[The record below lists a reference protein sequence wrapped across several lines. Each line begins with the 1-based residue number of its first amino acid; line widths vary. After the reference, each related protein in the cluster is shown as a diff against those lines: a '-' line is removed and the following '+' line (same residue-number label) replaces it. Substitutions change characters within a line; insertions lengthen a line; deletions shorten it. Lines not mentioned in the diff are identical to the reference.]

1 MPNPKRFHPLAAI
14 VLIFCARLAAG
25 TAQQGSGPAYGTGAY
40 HGGALIVTDPMVAR
54 GHLAPGQV
62 LPIRLSRL
70 TPPADAALPPRHG
83 AETPGSV
90 RYGQLVFQE
99 VSPAGVTFTVAFHE
113 AGGDFGPSRTITL
126 HLGDSVDLTG
136 DGLADLALQAPAKA
150 LTVGTAAVDY
160 ALLSFPCDAAH
171 TAMFALAP
179 EAFAGSTYPYGISGV
194 TPAGNFIFRSDS
206 LAPAEATLAP
216 AAVEPGPGDVMVE
229 ARSGRLRRIDQVQRT
244 PKGLDLHFAAPGAAF
259 LFQQVFSA
267 ASVRVSGSLADLGR
281 RYRRGP
287 ARPGDP
293 WAWQGDLV
301 DFDLT
306 EPLMDGASGKLDVQV
321 MAHLGV
327 ELSLTADVNDYGMS
341 AELAVYVD
349 EALRL
354 AADYQASQPWTS
366 SFGPVTLADPEVF
379 LVINDV
385 PLSFRVTVDVGL
397 DVDDHGTGTLLEGIT
412 STGRWGWDGSVDAS
426 WGWHGIQVNAPDP
439 VATNTVVI
447 LGLPENQCRMNGQA
461 SVRPWVRFAPKLGL
475 AGFLY
480 GECPYTLSA
489 ITSVQNAASGSQQ
502 STHAQED
509 ISCQLESGY
518 TLELPVLG
526 EVWEHTWPLFTTSA
540 TVWSQDWLTPSA
552 AKAP

>member
-1 MPNPKRFHPLAAI
+1 
-14 VLIFCARLAAG
+14 LIFCAQLAAG
-25 TAQQGSGPAYGTGAY
+25 TEPAYRTGAY
-40 HGGALIVTDPMVAR
+40 HGGALIVTDPMISR

-70 TPPADAALPPRHG
+70 TPPADPALPPRRG

-90 RYGQLVFQE
+90 RYGQLVFQQ

-113 AGGDFGPSRTITL
+113 AGEDLGPSRTVTL

-136 DGLADLALQAPAKA
+136 DGLPDLALQVPVKA

-194 TPAGNFIFRSDS
+194 TAAGNFIFRSDS
-206 LAPAEATLAP
+206 LAPAQATLAS
-216 AAVEPGPGDVMVE
+216 AAVEPAPGDVMVE

-244 PKGLDLHFAAPGAAF
+244 PKGLDLHFAAPGAVF

-267 ASVRVSGSLADLGR
+267 ASVRVSGTLADLGR
-281 RYRRGP
+281 RYRCGP
-287 ARPGDP
+287 ARPGDQ
-293 WAWQGDLV
+293 WDWQGDLV
-301 DFDLT
+301 DLDLT
-306 EPLMDGASGKLDVQV
+306 EPLMDDANGKLDVQV
-321 MAHLGV
+321 TARLSV
-327 ELSLTADVNDYGMS
+327 ELSLTADVNYYGMS
-341 AELAVYVD
+341 SELAVYVD

-354 AADYQASQPWTS
+354 AADYRADQPWST

-379 LVINDV
+379 LVVNDV
-385 PLSFRVTVDVGL
+385 PMSFRLTVDAGL
-397 DVDDHGTGTLLEGIT
+397 DLDDHDTGALLEGIT
-412 STGRWGWDGSVDAS
+412 STGRWGWDGSMDAS
-426 WGWHGIQVNAPDP
+426 WSWRGIQVNAPDP
-439 VATNTVVI
+439 VATNTLVI
-447 LGLPENQCRMNGQA
+447 QGLPENQSRMDGLA
-461 SVRPWVRFAPKLGL
+461 SVRPWVRLSPKLGL

-480 GECPYTLSA
+480 GECPNTLSA
-489 ITSVQNAASGSQQ
+489 ATSVRNGASGNQQ

-509 ISCQLESGY
+509 ASCQLEAGF

-526 EVWEHTWPLFTTSA
+526 QVWERTWPLFTTSA
-540 TVWSQDWLTPSA
+540 TVWSQDWLTPCA